1 MEIFNV
7 RLNKNLYSV
16 YAVNNVQNKKKFF
29 DELTKLNMK
38 DKNNI
43 NSIKICFDYEF
54 NFKKIGLAQVMI
66 SEKDKSN
73 NVYLF
78 DPKQFN
84 QNESNFIKN
93 ALYLNSFPKI
103 LHGSESLDIPYIYSE
118 VLGGNLN
125 LIKKFTSTVTDTRFK
140 CELIGNR
147 KCSLYEALHDS
158 GSIND
163 KQYQALE
170 KLYKD
175 NGKVYKINWNV
186 YKLNLSQF
194 MYAAYDVIFLRR
206 LNRLL
211 DKKIKSMDL
220 NSSLLNEYVRFTLLF
235 RNGYFDLDTNINL
248 NVNVD
253 LADLVNKINPI
264 LNLQYIKNPC
274 LTLVKNYLNNKD
286 KLNKILEDYGF
297 YLIKDDLSKLK

>member
-16 YAVNNVQNKKKFF
+16 YAVNNLQNKQKFF
-29 DELTKLNMK
+29 EELTNLK
-38 DKNNI
+38 DKNS
-43 NSIKICFDYEF
+43 SIKICFDYEF
-54 NFKKIGLAQVMI
+54 NFKKIGLAQVLI

-84 QNESNFIKN
+84 QNESKFIRDS
-93 ALYLNSFPKI
+93 LYLNSFPKI

-140 CELIGNR
+140 CELIGNK
-147 KCSLYEALHDS
+147 KCSLYEVLHDS
-158 GSIND
+158 GSINH

-186 YKLNLSQF
+186 NKLNLSQF

-211 DKKIKSMDL
+211 DKKLKSMNFNL
-220 NSSLLNEYVRFTLLF
+220 SLLNEYVRFTLLF

-248 NVNVD
+248 NID
-253 LADLVNKINPI
+253 LNWFSKIEIFNI
-264 LNLQYIKNPC
+264 QYIKNPC

-286 KLNKILEDYGF
+286 KLNKILEDYGL
-297 YLIKDDLSKLK
+297 YLIKDDLSKCLS